1 MKSLMWGTAAF
12 VMVLVGLF
20 VVAGRGLGELQGYFH
35 ASADKTVDGLVATL
49 PKEVVNRKLDHDLR
63 QQRRDL
69 IDQQAQ
75 LNLSRNQIADLRTEV
90 TKLDANV
97 TQRKRLLSEAYPILK
112 SAIDGGLETVKFAN
126 TDFTLPNFQREVD
139 ELLTLQDRETRQLDI
154 KQQGLA
160 RLERGAQEGIQALND
175 MRTALENS
183 EMEVEVLKQRRE
195 QAEMESKTLDTVSAI
210 ASKRPDIDNSVSQG
224 LNKIRGDV
232 KQLEARNEARR
243 ALSPVNE
250 RPTNQLTKQWNRLET
265 LKAIHD
271 DSAPAASSATAPT
284 NTSPTT
290 ASPTNASTTITAETR
305 TVEGEKVV
313 IEIQSKKN

>member
-1 MKSLMWGTAAF
+1 M
-12 VMVLVGLF
+12 
-20 VVAGRGLGELQGYFH
+20 
-35 ASADKTVDGLVATL
+35 
-49 PKEVVNRKLDHDLR
+49 R

-210 ASKRPDIDNSVSQG
+210 ASKRPEIDNSVSQG

-243 ALSPVNE
+243 ALAPVNE

-271 DSAPAASSATAPT
+271 DSAPAASSATE
-284 NTSPTT
+284 PTT
-290 ASPTNASTTITAETR
+290 ASPTNASTTVTAETR